1 MCTTRCIWA
10 LIAVLLFAGAMAS
23 CGAPSGAALEAQD
36 VWARPAMAA
45 GSEGES
51 AHSSGGMEQGMAQ
64 GMAGTGAVFMKLVN
78 RGREADR
85 LIGATTDAAQVV
97 EIHETVVENEVM
109 KMRMLPD
116 GLEVPSRGE
125 VLLKPGGYHVM
136 LIDIA
141 KPLAAGDRIPVT
153 LTVVEKDG
161 RRSTIPVTAEVRS
174 GAPAQAP
181 HKH

>member
-1 MCTTRCIWA
+1 MRIPSRLTLLTRIATVPSIA
-10 LIAVLLFAGAMAS
+10 LAETKASEVWTRATAPGQKVAG
-23 CGAPSGAALEAQD
+23 
-36 VWARPAMAA
+36 VY
-45 GSEGES
+45 
-51 AHSSGGMEQGMAQ
+51 
-64 GMAGTGAVFMKLVN
+64 MKLQSDSDAKLV
-78 RGREADR
+78 AAASPAAR
-85 LIGATTDAAQVV
+85 LV
-97 EIHETVVENEVM
+97 EVHEMAMVDNVM
-109 KMRMLPD
+109 KMRAIPELALPA
-116 GLEVPSRGE
+116 GRTVE
-125 VLLKPGGYHVM
+125 LKPGGYHVM